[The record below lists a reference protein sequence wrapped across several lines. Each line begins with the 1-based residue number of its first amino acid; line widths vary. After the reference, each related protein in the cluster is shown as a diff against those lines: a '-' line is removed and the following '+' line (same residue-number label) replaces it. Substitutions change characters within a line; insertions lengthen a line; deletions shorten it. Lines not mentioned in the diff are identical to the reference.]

1 MQIVDENYTAI
12 IAAGDYDTETKLVI
26 AGMTFGEDRIYS
38 ASISRALF
46 KSFSPTVGGCV
57 SAELDCVIE
66 ALSSDVPRMAK
77 IEPYVRVRKVIDG
90 EELVSGWIRKG
101 IFFADSREINLKQGT
116 VTIHAYDAMLAMEMQ
131 YTAATALDDDAAV
144 AFIISAVN
152 SSLGAGTVALD
163 PETTLPYSYTIP
175 VPDTPTS
182 MRNVM
187 GNIAAAY
194 AGNWIITD
202 TGKLKLIKLNSLPPE
217 SYLLVDRS
225 NQAITFGDASK
236 GAEVICLAIIIE
248 GVSS

>member
-1 MQIVDENYTAI
+1 MQIVDENYNEI
-12 IAAGDYDTETKLVI
+12 IAAGHYDTETKLVI
-26 AGMTFGEDRIYS
+26 AGITYGEDKIYS
-38 ASISRALF
+38 ASISRSLF
-46 KSFSPTVGGCV
+46 SGSTPTVGGCV
-57 SAELDCVIE
+57 SAQLDCVIE

-77 IEPYVRVRKVIDG
+77 IEPYVRVKKVIDG
-90 EELVSGWIRKG
+90 EEMVSGWIRKG
-101 IFFADSREINLKQGT
+101 VFFADTRELNLKQGT

-131 YTAATALDDDAAV
+131 YAATSALDDDDAV
-144 AFIISAVN
+144 AYVISTMN
-152 SSLGAGTVALD
+152 SRLGAGTVSLD
-163 PETTLPYSYTIP
+163 PETTLPYAYPIP

-217 SYLLVDRS
+217 SYLLVDKS

-236 GAEVICLAIIIE
+236 GAEVICLAISIE
-248 GVSS
+248 GVSA